1 MEIIY
6 AEIQGEVSWTSYLLL
21 LTLTVYLFFRNVI
34 ILWWS
39 HQYSRFPG
47 FRKVEEISAVS
58 AVLLLVRS
66 PQCRV
71 RGRAVVRRY
80 GGFSAQS
87 CSDTGPRHI
96 SSVPTPAPL
105 TPSHLHPSRD
115 TRDVRPSWRHQAL
128 CSLTVLCRSPHTLAI
143 LNGRDIEFDNIP
155 YSQQSAKLPS
165 SCQHCHCVDRS
176 LCHHDLCQ

>member
-1 MEIIY
+1 MDQLLATTDTDSLPLLSQCYYLVMKSPIF
-6 AEIQGEVSWTSYLLL
+6 EVSRFQKSG
-21 LTLTVYLFFRNVI
+21 RNLGRVCC
-34 ILWWS
+34 
-39 HQYSRFPG
+39 G
-47 FRKVEEISAVS
+47 VA